1 MARDLVHG
9 PFNAETEAR
18 RFAWRLSTAYIAA
31 TPICNE
37 ADIELSYARADL
49 VAIILAAGYGR
60 RLTHG
65 HHGPKVLL
73 EFDGRS
79 LLERRLCSL
88 EAAGVGSVS
97 ISIGYEGDMLR
108 RAVEAIAPRLEVGF
122 VENPRFRE
130 GSLLSLLV
138 QRPVMESGRPVL
150 VMDGDVLHD
159 QRMIERLVDA
169 PGEAVLLV
177 DPELEPGDEP
187 VKVCFRGDTIVDF
200 RKVPEHPHDRHGES
214 VGFFRFSPDVAAR
227 LARQCQVLADGG
239 GGGLEYEEAIRDLI
253 LADPGLFTARDVGD
267 LPWTEIDFPEDVVR
281 ARDIILPQL
290 ED

>member
-1 MARDLVHG
+1 
-9 PFNAETEAR
+9 
-18 RFAWRLSTAYIAA
+18 
-31 TPICNE
+31 
-37 ADIELSYARADL
+37 LSYPPADL

-60 RLTHG
+60 RLADS

-73 EFDGRS
+73 EFDGVS
-79 LLERRLCSL
+79 LLERRLRTL
-88 EAAGVGSVS
+88 QAAGVGAVS
-97 ISIGYEGDMLR
+97 ITIGHEAQRVRD
-108 RAVEAIAPRLEVGF
+108 AVARIAPGLDVTY

-159 QRMIERLVDA
+159 RRMIDRLLDG

-187 VKVCFRGDTIVDF
+187 VKVCFRGDVIVDF
-200 RKVPEHPHDRHGES
+200 RKKPEHAHDRHGES
-214 VGFFRFSPDVAAR
+214 VGFFRFSPAMAAR
-227 LARQCQVLADGG
+227 LAAQCQVRADAGG
-239 GGGLEYEEAIRDLI
+239 AMLEYEEAIRDLI
-253 LADPGLFTARDVGD
+253 LQDPSDFTAEDVGD
-267 LPWTEIDFPEDVVR
+267 LPWTEIDFSEDVAR

-290 ED
+290 LD